1 MNYLAL
7 AYPGI
12 HIEEQPGK
20 EFEVTWAELLDE
32 APALN
37 WSYTPNGHQ
46 VSKVYGDVVEYHELA
61 EISLTE
67 AQKKQLAAAQAVLY
81 VEESGKRM
89 KTSLY
94 ADDGEYEKQYLDA
107 LTAFENARTEAHNH
121 GCKVPHKY
129 VQELTTARGEWS
141 SLGGKT
147 EVETALATMDNLN
160 QLDPES

>member
-1 MNYLAL
+1 MAEISESQKFFSKFYSRLTEAFAVEGKNAVPGMNYLAL

-89 KTSLY
+89 K
-94 ADDGEYEKQYLDA
+94 
-107 LTAFENARTEAHNH
+107 
-121 GCKVPHKY
+121 
-129 VQELTTARGEWS
+129 
-141 SLGGKT
+141 
-147 EVETALATMDNLN
+147 
-160 QLDPES
+160 